1 KFNSS
6 TDCGGSPPC
15 ALAWTSDIIAGL
27 ERVYTVSGSR
37 NLSSANVSIGGGT
50 DTAPCDTDP
59 RKPAI
64 ENPPPGANPPA
75 VPAGKN
81 GYSNALSSPGCISS
95 AVSVGATSKSD
106 VVASFSNAASFLSLW
121 APGVSI
127 YSSITGGTFG
137 YASGTSMA
145 TPHVTGAWAVL
156 KQAAPSAS

>member
-1 KFNSS
+1 
-6 TDCGGSPPC
+6 
-15 ALAWTSDIIAGL
+15 
-27 ERVYTVSGSR
+27 GSR

-50 DTAPCDTDP
+50 YTAPCDTDP
-59 RKPAI
+59 AKPVIDNLRSVGIAT
-64 ENPPPGANPPA
+64 A
-75 VPAGKN
+75 VAGGN
-81 GYSNALSSPGCISS
+81 NAYTNALSSPGCISS

-156 KQAAPSAS
+156 KQAAPSASVTQILTALQTTGLLITDTDSG